1 MADSNS
7 FDVVSQVDF
16 QEVKNAL
23 SQSEKELVTR
33 YDLKKANVELRQEGE
48 EFVLESADEFTL
60 NQALELVKSKLVR
73 RNVNLKSLRPGKLEA
88 ASGGRARQRFT
99 FQNGIPQETAKKIVA
114 EIKAA
119 KMKVQGSIQGDSVR
133 VSGKKRDDLQ
143 EAIAL
148 LKGKEFDV
156 HLSFTNYRGS

>member
-23 SQSEKELVTR
+23 GQSEKELVTR

-114 EIKAA
+114 EIKAR
-119 KMKVQGSIQGDSVR
+119 KMNVQAANQGDTVR
-133 VSGKKRDDLQ
+133 VSGKNRDDLQ
-143 EAIAL
+143 TVIAA
-148 LKGKEFDV
+148 LKALDLDV
-156 HLSFTNYRGS
+156 PLTFTNYRSV

>member
-23 SQSEKELVTR
+23 GQSEKELVTR

>member
-23 SQSEKELVTR
+23 GQSEKELITR